1 MGQLRP
7 RRVSQTQSSPA
18 GAAEVLYLAEM
29 HLAADVPVKRRV
41 AGMRLLKLLIS
52 QLCFLFVALAPL
64 HAATLE
70 RLSLEEMIQ
79 KSTQIVRGRMV
90 SSRTAL
96 RGPVV
101 YTFVQVQVVD
111 RWKGPAADRV
121 EVAIPGGA
129 YGRLQQ
135 SFSGAPALEPGLDY
149 LLFLWTGR
157 NGITQVIGLSQGVFQ
172 VRTGPDGALLVERA
186 ASREV
191 MLDGRT
197 GLPVQ
202 DVAISMPLEELRNQV
217 RRALA
222 ERK

>member
-1 MGQLRP
+1 MGQGGP
-7 RRVSQTQSSPA
+7 RRVKGTQPA
-18 GAAEVLYLAEM
+18 GAPDFEVLCLPS
-29 HLAADVPVKRRV
+29 LDVAANVPVDCGV
-41 AGMRLLKLLIS
+41 AGMRLLNLFITRFLI
-52 QLCFLFVALAPL
+52 LFLALVPL

-70 RLSLEEMIQ
+70 RLSLDEMIQ
-79 KSTQIVRGRMV
+79 KSTEIVRGRMV

-111 RWKGPAADRV
+111 RWKGPAAERV

-135 SFSGAPALEPGLDY
+135 SFSGAPALEPGVDY

-157 NGITQVIGLSQGVFQ
+157 SGITHVIGLSQGVFQ
-172 VRTGPDGALLVERA
+172 VRAAADGALVVERA

-191 MLDGRT
+191 VLDGRT

-217 RRALA
+217 RRVLL

>member
-1 MGQLRP
+1 LH
-7 RRVSQTQSSPA
+7 VLCFSSIDV
-18 GAAEVLYLAEM
+18 AAN
-29 HLAADVPVKRRV
+29 VPIGGWV
-41 AGMRLLKLLIS
+41 AGMRPLKLLIVT
-52 QLCFLFVALAPL
+52 LWLLFPALAPL

-79 KSTQIVRGRMV
+79 KSTEIVRGRMV
-90 SSRTAL
+90 SSRAAL

-101 YTFVQVQVVD
+101 YTFVQVQVLD

-135 SFSGAPALEPGLDY
+135 SFSGAPNLEPGVDY

-157 NGITQVIGLSQGVFQ
+157 NGVTQLMGLSQGLFQ
-172 VRTGPDGALLVERA
+172 IRSGADGVLLVERA
-186 ASREV
+186 ASGEL

-202 DVAISMPLEELRNQV
+202 DAPISMPLNELRNQV
-217 RRALA
+217 RRLLMGH
-222 ERK
+222 R